1 MAHARWI
8 PGFPLM
14 MNETIEICNAFNAHA
29 LEYEQSAKVQLE
41 IGQRLFERLHYLK
54 IKPRYVL
61 DLGCG
66 PGVFLRQ
73 LKKHYPKAQIVGL
86 DLALNMLKQAKSKQ
100 TWRQKWSLINA
111 DMTALPFPAG
121 LFDLVFANQVIHWS
135 NPLSS
140 VMSELNRVMAQ
151 DGCLMFSTLGP
162 DTFLELR
169 QAFSHADKHSH
180 VNEFAD
186 MHDVG
191 DCLQGLY
198 FVDPV
203 VDMERLT
210 AHYASLPDL
219 LQALKAQGVRNMNPG
234 RNRGL
239 TGKHAWRDFEK
250 AMTTQS
256 TVSGKFPLTYEVVY
270 GHAWKGTQRKT
281 DNGVETSISV
291 NALRASIA
299 RTST

>member
-1 MAHARWI
+1 
-8 PGFPLM
+8 

-29 LEYEQSAKVQLE
+29 LEYEQSAKVQFE

-54 IKPRYVL
+54 INPRYVL

-66 PGVFLRQ
+66 PGVFSRL
-73 LKKHYPKAQIVGL
+73 LKKHYPNAQIIGI
-86 DLALNMLKQAKSKQ
+86 DLAFKMLQQSKLKQS
-100 TWRQKWSLINA
+100 WRKKWALVNA
-111 DMTALPFPAG
+111 DMTALPFPSG

-140 VMSELNRVMAQ
+140 VVSELNRVMAQ

-169 QAFSHADKHSH
+169 RAFSSVDQYAH
-180 VNEFAD
+180 VNEFPD

-191 DCLQGLY
+191 DCLLSQY

-210 AHYASLPDL
+210 AHYNSLPDL
-219 LQALKAQGVRNMNPG
+219 LRSLKAQGVRNMNAG
-234 RNRGL
+234 RNAGL
-239 TGKHAWRDFEK
+239 TGKKNWQAFEQ
-250 AMTTQS
+250 AMSEQCTQD
-256 TVSGKFPLTYEVVY
+256 KFPLTYEVVY
-270 GHAWKGTQRKT
+270 GHAWKGKQRKT
-281 DNGVETSISV
+281 GNGVETSISV
-291 NALRASIA
+291 DALRNSLN
-299 RTST
+299 RM